1 MTFIKSF
8 YSVPVSQVS
17 LYIDLPGIDLVDLE
31 VDLSMINRVRG
42 LHLVLKGWGKFWF
55 PLRWLGGGQG
65 GEGDLFLEV
74 LLQAHARLKGNGWPV
89 TLNLLI
95 WYQVTGTAGA
105 KAASPALA
113 GGLPESCPGRLAG
126 WETMAAS

>member
-17 LYIDLPGIDLVDLE
+17 LYIDLPGIDLVGLE

-42 LHLVLKGWGKFWF
+42 LHLVPKGWGKFGF

-65 GEGDLFLEV
+65 GEGDLYCF
-74 LLQAHARLKGNGWPV
+74 RL
-89 TLNLLI
+89 TLD
-95 WYQVTGTAGA
+95 
-105 KAASPALA
+105 
-113 GGLPESCPGRLAG
+113 
-126 WETMAAS
+126 